1 MNGGGHTPVSP
12 FHPARTM
19 LPSRM
24 DLIRKAVDARISSL
38 GLDWVK
44 LESFHIR
51 SKDKTISAD
60 VLLEGETESI
70 HIEATYEVIGSRI
83 SVLTV
88 DSSRKWV
95 AEAARLGLAKAGG
108 SFELPSGIT
117 GILVRLFL

>member
-1 MNGGGHTPVSP
+1 
-12 FHPARTM
+12 M

-44 LESFHIR
+44 LESFQIR

-60 VLLEGETESI
+60 VLLDGETESI
-70 HIEATYEVIGSRI
+70 HIEATYEVIGNRI
-83 SVLTV
+83 SILTV

-95 AEAARLGLAKAGG
+95 AEAARLGLAKAGA
-108 SFELPSGIT
+108 SFELPSGISR
-117 GILVRLFL
+117 ILVRLFL